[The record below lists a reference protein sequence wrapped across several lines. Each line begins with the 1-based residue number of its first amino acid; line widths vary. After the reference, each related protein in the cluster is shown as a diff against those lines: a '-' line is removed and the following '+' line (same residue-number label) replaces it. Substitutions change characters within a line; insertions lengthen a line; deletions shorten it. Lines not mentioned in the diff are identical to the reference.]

1 MEFLWYILPFILI
14 FTVLVFVHELGHYLA
29 ARQCKVRVEVFS
41 VGFGKEI
48 FGLTDKLGTRWRLST
63 IPLGGYV
70 KLFGVLPPDESH
82 DEEVSASGDDDTSFY
97 NKTTGQK
104 AWIYFAGPLA
114 NLIFAVAV
122 LAVVYSITG
131 KQYLPAS
138 IGKVYSNSAAERAG
152 IKTGDTV
159 IKAGKSSIKRFEQ
172 LSSIVRSSPG
182 KDIFLTIKRNNKIIV
197 LEVTP
202 KPIEIDVGGSKKTI
216 GRLGVSRAR
225 NETKFIKYN
234 PLTAT
239 WEAIIETLSL
249 SGLILDYL
257 GQVVSGERS
266 AKELG
271 GPIRIAQISGDVAQ
285 TGIISSGVFL
295 LAAFL
300 SINLGIINL
309 LPIPLLDGGQLLVLG
324 IEALRRKPLE
334 KSLLAVYQ
342 NIGLVFIVCL
352 TIFVFW
358 NDLVQLRFVDY
369 LYGLMK

>member
-29 ARQCKVRVEVFS
+29 ARQCNVRVEVFS

-48 FGLTDKLGTRWRLST
+48 FGLTDKFGTRWRLSS

-70 KLFGVLPPDESH
+70 KLFGVLPPDEARG
-82 DEEVSASGDDDTSFY
+82 EEVSPIGDEDTSFY
-97 NKTTGQK
+97 NKPTGQK

-122 LAVVYSITG
+122 LAAVYSITG

-152 IKTGDTV
+152 IRKGDIV
-159 IKAGKSSIKRFEQ
+159 IKVGKSSIKRFEQ
-172 LSSIVRSSPG
+172 LSSVVRSSPG
-182 KDIFLTIKRNNKIIV
+182 KDISLTIQRNNKIIV
-197 LEVTP
+197 LVVTP
-202 KPIEIDVGGSKKTI
+202 KPIEVDVAGSKKTI
-216 GRLGVSRAR
+216 GRLGVSRSR
-225 NETKFIKYN
+225 SGSKIIEYN

-285 TGIISSGVFL
+285 TGIFSSGLFQ

-334 KSLLAVYQ
+334 KGLLAVYQ

-369 LYGLMK
+369 LYGWIK